1 MLSVANPF
9 KLSFVMLNIILL
21 NVILLYVILLN
32 VIMLS
37 VVMPNVVALFWH
49 NCVHLFR
56 IISTS
61 DFVLHFRTL
70 TT

>member
-1 MLSVANPF
+1 MLRVAKPF
-9 KLSFVMLNIILL
+9 KLSVVM
-21 NVILLYVILLN
+21 LN

-49 NCVHLFR
+49 NCVHLLR